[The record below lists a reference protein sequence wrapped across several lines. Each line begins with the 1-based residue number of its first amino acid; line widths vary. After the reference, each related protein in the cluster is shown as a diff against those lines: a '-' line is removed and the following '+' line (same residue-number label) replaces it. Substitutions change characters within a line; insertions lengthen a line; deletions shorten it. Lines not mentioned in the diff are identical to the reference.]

1 MTTKTAMTHR
11 QFCFNLI
18 LPVLIGALFSLTW
31 YSLPS
36 MGLLVLFPAAWLIWK
51 TRLQSSLFIV
61 SFWCFTDWEIIPDT
75 AHFFSNE
82 PFSLSIGVAIWL
94 AQAILYSA
102 PWILFYSKDKNWL
115 NLSLRT
121 LSLLIILTLPPL
133 GYFFWLNPLASSGV
147 LFPGLGWP
155 GLCLTIILML
165 LFVITPNIKNK
176 IVGITPISIL
186 LVTAILAN
194 LAYLPPSAPKDWVA
208 INTKLG
214 GTPANLFEIPAR
226 ESKLISLA
234 QQALDQNYK
243 VIIFPENIAL
253 DWLPGTQFQW
263 QGLNQEANNKNATIV
278 VGAQEDL
285 KNGSSNNLLI
295 VLGQGNGQI
304 YSARQP
310 MPIGLWQPW
319 KSETDNR
326 HWNLPGKFL
335 LQGQETGYLICYEQI
350 VPWPILSLFLQAP
363 YPTVIISVA
372 NQWFSM
378 PSGYLKQSN
387 HMRAFARLFGVAT
400 MTAVNS

>member
-1 MTTKTAMTHR
+1 
-11 QFCFNLI
+11 
-18 LPVLIGALFSLTW
+18 
-31 YSLPS
+31 
-36 MGLLVLFPAAWLIWK
+36 MGF
-51 TRLQSSLFIV
+51 
-61 SFWCFTDWEIIPDT
+61 
-75 AHFFSNE
+75 
-82 PFSLSIGVAIWL
+82 AIWL

-102 PWILFYSKDKNWL
+102 PWILFYSKDKHWL

-155 GLCLTIILML
+155 GLGLTIIFML
-165 LFVITPNIKNK
+165 LFINIPHSKNK
-176 IVGITPISIL
+176 IYLIIPTMVL
-186 LVTAILAN
+186 LITAILAN
-194 LAYLPPSAPKDWVA
+194 LIYSPTSPPKDWVA
-208 INTKLG
+208 INTKLD
-214 GTPANLFEIPAR
+214 GTPANIFQIPAR

-234 QQALDQNYK
+234 HQALNQNYK

-285 KNGSSNNLLI
+285 QNGSSNNVLI
-295 VLGQGNGQI
+295 LLGQGNGSI
-304 YSARQP
+304 YPARQP

-319 KSETDNR
+319 KSETNNR

-363 YPTVIISVA
+363 YPTVIISAA

-387 HMRAFARLFGVAT
+387 HMKAFARLFGVAT
-400 MTAVNS
+400 MVAVNTK

>member
-1 MTTKTAMTHR
+1 M
-11 QFCFNLI
+11 
-18 LPVLIGALFSLTW
+18 
-31 YSLPS
+31 
-36 MGLLVLFPAAWLIWK
+36 
-51 TRLQSSLFIV
+51 
-61 SFWCFTDWEIIPDT
+61 
-75 AHFFSNE
+75 
-82 PFSLSIGVAIWL
+82 GVAIWL

-102 PWILFYSKDKNWL
+102 PWVIFYSKDRHWL

-133 GYFFWLNPLASSGV
+133 GYLFWLSPLASSGA

-155 GLCLTIILML
+155 GLGLAIVLML
-165 LFVITPNIKNK
+165 LFLRIPNSKNK
-176 IVGITPISIL
+176 IYLAIPTMVL

-194 LAYLPPSAPKDWVA
+194 LIYLSPSPPKDWVA
-208 INTKLG
+208 IHTKLG
-214 GTPANLFEIPAR
+214 GTPANIFEIPNR
-226 ESKLISLA
+226 ESQLISLA

-263 QGLNQEANNKNATIV
+263 QDLNHQAQQKGATIV

-285 KNGSSNNLLI
+285 KNGSSNNVLI
-295 VLGQGNGQI
+295 LLGQGNDSI
-304 YSARQP
+304 YPARQP

-363 YPTVIISVA
+363 YPTVIISAA
-372 NQWFSM
+372 NQWFST
-378 PSGYLKQSN
+378 PTGYLKQSN
-387 HMRAFARLFGVAT
+387 HMRAFARLFGVVT
-400 MTAVNS
+400 MTAVNSQ

>member
-1 MTTKTAMTHR
+1 
-11 QFCFNLI
+11 
-18 LPVLIGALFSLTW
+18 
-31 YSLPS
+31 
-36 MGLLVLFPAAWLIWK
+36 MGF
-51 TRLQSSLFIV
+51 
-61 SFWCFTDWEIIPDT
+61 
-75 AHFFSNE
+75 
-82 PFSLSIGVAIWL
+82 AIWL
-94 AQAILYSA
+94 AQAVLYSA
-102 PWILFYSKDKNWL
+102 PWILFYSKDTHWL

-121 LSLLIILTLPPL
+121 LSLLIILSLPPL
-133 GYFFWLNPLASSGV
+133 GYFFWLSPLASAGA

-155 GLCLTIILML
+155 GLCLNIILML
-165 LFVITPNIKNK
+165 LFVITPDIKNK
-176 IVGITPISIL
+176 IIGIIPISIL
-186 LVTAILAN
+186 LVTAMLAN
-194 LAYLPPSAPKDWVA
+194 LAYLPPSAPKDWLA

-214 GTPANLFEIPAR
+214 GTPANLFEIPSR

-234 QQALDQNYK
+234 QKALDQNYK

-263 QGLNQEANNKNATIV
+263 QDLSQQAQRKDATIV

-285 KNGSSNNLLI
+285 KDGSSNNVLI

-326 HWNLPGKFL
+326 HWNSSGKFL

-350 VPWPILSLFLQAP
+350 IPWPILSLFLQAP
-363 YPTVIISVA
+363 YPTVIISAA

-378 PSGYLKQSN
+378 PSSYLKQSN